1 VDDWTTTPKGRRG
14 PRRPT
19 NVTLRANVL
28 AEAQRRDIDLSEAS
42 EAGLQERVSAARRER
57 WLEQNRDA
65 IEDYN
70 ARIER
75 DGLTLAR
82 YRQF

>member
-1 VDDWTTTPKGRRG
+1 MDDRTKTKGPRG
-14 PRRPT
+14 SRRPT
-19 NVTLRANVL
+19 DVTLPASLL
-28 AEAQRRDIDLSEAS
+28 AEARQLDINISEAS
-42 EAGLQERVSAARRER
+42 ETGLRERVSAARRER
-57 WLEQNRDA
+57 WLEQNREA